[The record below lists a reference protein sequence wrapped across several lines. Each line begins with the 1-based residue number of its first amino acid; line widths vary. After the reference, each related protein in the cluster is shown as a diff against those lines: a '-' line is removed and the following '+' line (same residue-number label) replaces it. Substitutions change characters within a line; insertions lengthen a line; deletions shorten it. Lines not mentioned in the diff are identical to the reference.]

1 MIPQESYSYE
11 SFRRLMGVR
20 TSERRKTMT
29 EVEPKM
35 DVQYP
40 NKHPDRVQTLIARNG
55 NAYEDGLLEFRDRQR
70 SR

>member
-1 MIPQESYSYE
+1 
-11 SFRRLMGVR
+11 
-20 TSERRKTMT
+20 MT
-29 EVEPKM
+29 AVEPKM